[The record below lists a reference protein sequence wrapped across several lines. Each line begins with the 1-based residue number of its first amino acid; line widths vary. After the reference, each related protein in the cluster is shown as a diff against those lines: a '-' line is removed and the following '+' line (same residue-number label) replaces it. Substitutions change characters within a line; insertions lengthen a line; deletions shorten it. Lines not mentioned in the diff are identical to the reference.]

1 MTRQLDSTGLKRL
14 HRTWRRRTDGRVGLL
29 LDNVQSPFN
38 VGLKIALE
46 DFDVAQVREL
56 NARYRSPLGEREIPA
71 AMALLNGHPYL
82 TRKALYTLLTENM
95 AWRDLCDMATSP
107 KSPFGDHLRR
117 YLWLL
122 RDQPQLRGALKQ
134 IIAHGTCAD
143 EVAYYR
149 LLQAGLIK
157 GADSR
162 SCSCRCDLYA
172 DYLKDKL

>member
-1 MTRQLDSTGLKRL
+1 M
-14 HRTWRRRTDGRVGLL
+14 
-29 LDNVQSPFN
+29 
-38 VGLKIALE
+38 E
-46 DFDVAQVREL
+46 
-56 NARYRSPLGEREIPA
+56 Y
-71 AMALLNGHPYL
+71 GHPYL

-95 AWRDLCDMATSP
+95 AWGELAAAATAP

-122 RDQPQLRGALKQ
+122 RDQPQLRSTLKQ

-143 EVAYYR
+143 EIAYYR

-162 SCSCRCDLYA
+162 SCACRCELYA
-172 DYLKDKL
+172 EYLKDKL